1 MISLFGGIY
10 LSEHKESTQSKR
22 IESAPIPLRVLIPFS
37 QHTGIPSKPKVK
49 VGDLVKVGTKIGDA
63 DGKISVPTHA
73 TISGKV
79 TEIKEYPHPVI
90 PQRILTCVVE
100 SDGQDTLEETIKR
113 APTDFEIPTL
123 INIIAE
129 AGIVG
134 LGGAAFP
141 THVKVSPPKEN
152 PIETLII
159 NGCECEPYLTADYRV
174 MVENAAEI
182 IEGAKIVAKIVNA
195 KRIIIAIED
204 NKLDAIAKM
213 KQAIKEYEIP
223 ISVVTVKTTYPQ
235 GAENQLI
242 KTVLGIQVP
251 SGGLPIDVKALI
263 QNVQTCYAVY
273 EAVTFHKPLV
283 EKVITVTGQVKEPK
297 NLRVRIGTPIFD
309 LVNFCSGYSEE
320 PKKVILGGPMMG
332 IAQFNDELPIIKSTL
347 GVLIL
352 GDKDVKILE
361 EQPCIRCARCVNACP
376 MNLLPCTINDFVR
389 HKNFARAQ
397 EYNLFDC
404 IECGC
409 CAYICPSQIQLV
421 HAFKFAKNEIL
432 LKEKQ

>member
-1 MISLFGGIY
+1 
-10 LSEHKESTQSKR
+10 
-22 IESAPIPLRVLIPFS
+22 
-37 QHTGIPSKPKVK
+37 
-49 VGDLVKVGTKIGDA
+49 
-63 DGKISVPTHA
+63 
-73 TISGKV
+73 
-79 TEIKEYPHPVI
+79 
-90 PQRILTCVVE
+90 
-100 SDGQDTLEETIKR
+100 
-113 APTDFEIPTL
+113 
-123 INIIAE
+123 
-129 AGIVG
+129 
-134 LGGAAFP
+134 
-141 THVKVSPPKEN
+141 
-152 PIETLII
+152 
-159 NGCECEPYLTADYRV
+159 
-174 MVENAAEI
+174 
-182 IEGAKIVAKIVNA
+182 
-195 KRIIIAIED
+195 
-204 NKLDAIAKM
+204 
-213 KQAIKEYEIP
+213 
-223 ISVVTVKTTYPQ
+223 
-235 GAENQLI
+235 
-242 KTVLGIQVP
+242 
-251 SGGLPIDVKALI
+251 
-263 QNVQTCYAVY
+263 
-273 EAVTFHKPLV
+273 VTFHKPLV
-283 EKVITVTGQVKEPK
+283 EKIITVTGQVKEPK

-320 PKKVILGGPMMG
+320 PKKVILGGPMMS